1 MHVMYF
7 DHIYLHI
14 SASRSSQ
21 ICHHSLSTQFPL
33 LFYTIQY
40 QLMLPSDFR
49 AWGQPP
55 QCSWLTWAFIL
66 KQNGLFLSQKPYMVA
81 HPGVGLTPAFHTRIY
96 SGWSHAGNHS
106 CCEFTMHWSCL
117 VQHTQFRFK
126 PPYLR
131 LSQFSHA
138 PFRDSLWALGKGM
151 EYRCLTGPDAAEH
164 STNAFSLH
172 CDQLWVP
179 ELKTDH
185 YKKSLLQWR
194 LKDTQTHGNRD
205 RNVEPLQ
212 LLVIAVS

>member
-49 AWGQPP
+49 AWGKPP

-81 HPGVGLTPAFHTRIY
+81 HPAVGLTPAFHTRIY
-96 SGWSHAGNHS
+96 PGWIACRQPQLLWVHNALILFSPADTVSLQASISQAITVFSCPFQRQSLSLREGDGIQMSHRPRCG
-106 CCEFTMHWSCL
+106 
-117 VQHTQFRFK
+117 
-126 PPYLR
+126 
-131 LSQFSHA
+131 
-138 PFRDSLWALGKGM
+138 WALHK
-151 EYRCLTGPDAAEH
+151 CF
-164 STNAFSLH
+164 FSA
-172 CDQLWVP
+172 LWPAVGTRV
-179 ELKTDH
+179 KNW
-185 YKKSLLQWR
+185 SL
-194 LKDTQTHGNRD
+194 
-205 RNVEPLQ
+205 
-212 LLVIAVS
+212 